1 VGRGGVG
8 RGGSGGGGAGRGVAW
23 LGGVGRGWVGKSWA
37 GRGMSGRCG
46 RGHEGVGVFGLFVC
60 LMWSGCCCLFLFGL
74 VVVVGVAA
82 DWASFRLFLR
92 FVGEGVWVC
101 LRRLFFGVPGCLLV
115 VRCVCLFLFLSV
127 VVVCVFGVCCCFLFV
142 LRIFGGGSS
151 WGFSSDSLSPV
162 SVIVHWVAAPV
173 SVGSFC
179 FGLGGSSFWSAVR
192 KSSAAFST
200 GDRVWGRGGV
210 VGFGVVGG

>member
-23 LGGVGRGWVGKSWA
+23 LGGVGRGWVGKGWA

-60 LMWSGCCCLFLFGL
+60 LVCSGCCCLFLFGL
-74 VVVVGVAA
+74 VVVVGVAGA
-82 DWASFRLFLR
+82 WVSFRLFLR
-92 FVGEGVWVC
+92 FVGERVWVC
-101 LRRLFFGVPGCLLV
+101 FGRLLFGVPGCLLV

-127 VVVCVFGVCCCFLFV
+127 VVVCAFGVCRCFLFV
-142 LRIFGGGSS
+142 LRFFGGGSS

-162 SVIVHWVAAPV
+162 SVIVHWVSAPV
-173 SVGSFC
+173 SVGSFF
-179 FGLGGSSFWSAVR
+179 FGLGGSCFWSGVR
-192 KSSAAFST
+192 KCSAAFSM
-200 GDRVWGRGGV
+200 VL
-210 VGFGVVGG
+210 GFGVEGVVWFLGLWGG